1 MRFSSEPKGPP
12 LPLAKLILAAALAA
26 ASSGAY
32 AAAPPKADVA
42 SFAELPAPLPYP
54 YDTAGDADP
63 KAVDAKVERARAQA
77 LREHKLLLIDMGGN
91 WCGDCRILA
100 GTMELPS
107 VKRFVDQHYVE
118 VTVDSG
124 RHMDQNLQV
133 PSRYGVPKLTG
144 VPSVFVVDPRSDRLV
159 DAGHTPALADA
170 RHMSPQGLADW
181 LARWP

>member
-1 MRFSSEPKGPP
+1 MQ
-12 LPLAKLILAAALAA
+12 LLKLVLAAVLTVPAWSAA
-26 ASSGAY
+26 R
-32 AAAPPKADVA
+32 AAPAPKADVA
-42 SFAELPAPLPYP
+42 SFAELQTPLPYP
-54 YDTAGDADP
+54 YDPAGDADP
-63 KAVDAKVERARAQA
+63 KAVDAKLRRAEAQA

-133 PSRYGVPKLTG
+133 PARYGVSRLAG
-144 VPSVFVVDPRSDRLV
+144 VPSLFIIDPRDDRLV

-181 LARWP
+181 LSRWP

>member
-1 MRFSSEPKGPP
+1 MP
-12 LPLAKLILAAALAA
+12 LKTKVAAVAVLAAALCAQARAA
-26 ASSGAY
+26 T
-32 AAAPPKADVA
+32 PPKADVA
-42 SFAELPAPLPYP
+42 SFAELKAPLPYP
-54 YDTAGDADP
+54 YDPQGDADP
-63 KAVDAKVERARAQA
+63 QAVNAKVERARLQA

-100 GTMELPS
+100 GTMDLPAI
-107 VKRFVDQHYVE
+107 KAFVDAHYVE

-133 PSRYGVPKLTG
+133 AARYGVPRLAG
-144 VPSVFVVDPRSDRLV
+144 VPSLFIVDPKSRRLL

-181 LARWP
+181 LAQWP

>member
-1 MRFSSEPKGPP
+1 MTLFRFT
-12 LPLAKLILAAALAA
+12 IIAALAVITSTA
-26 ASSGAY
+26 AN
-32 AAAPPKADVA
+32 AATPPKADVA
-42 SFAELPAPLPYP
+42 SFTELRTPLPYP

-63 KAVDAKVERARAQA
+63 RAVEAKVERGKAQA

-100 GTMELPS
+100 GTMELPT
-107 VKRFVDQHYVE
+107 VKRFVDDHYVE
-118 VTVDSG
+118 VTIDSG

-133 PSRYGVPKLTG
+133 PARYGVSKLVG
-144 VPSVFVVDPRSDRLV
+144 VPSLFVVDPRSDRLL

>member
-1 MRFSSEPKGPP
+1 MRP
-12 LPLAKLILAAALAA
+12 LKIIAAAVLALGSA
-26 ASSGAY
+26 AGAY
-32 AAAPPKADVA
+32 AATPPKADVA
-42 SFAELPAPLPYP
+42 SFAELHPPLPYP
-54 YDTAGDADP
+54 YDPQGDADP

-77 LREHKLLLIDMGGN
+77 LHEHKLLLIDMGGN

-100 GTMELPS
+100 GTMELPT
-107 VKRFVDQHYVE
+107 VKRFVDAHYVE

-133 PSRYGVPKLTG
+133 PNRYGVPTLSG
-144 VPSVFVVDPRSDRLV
+144 VPSLFVVDPRSDRLL

-181 LARWP
+181 LAQWPR